1 MMKKI
6 LLTRNIPQEALAD
19 VEKNY
24 LITMPDAGKD
34 IFSAAELTALLPDHD
49 ALLSI
54 NEYPIPE
61 EMIALADR
69 LAVIGNGGAGFNHI
83 DINAATAHG
92 VAVVNTPVS
101 VVEPTAELAIG
112 LILAITRGIVMYNN
126 ELKTTR
132 RCRKDMFF
140 ERDMVLEGKT
150 LGIIGMGNIG
160 KKLAEKARVFGMKI
174 CYSDRSPL
182 TPELDAAYHAE
193 YLTLETLLA
202 RSDVIAIHAPYF
214 PETHH
219 LINRDNIRLMK
230 PTAYLVNAARGP
242 IVEERALLDALQ
254 NKTIR
259 GAALDVF
266 EFEPTISAEMAALDN
281 IVITPHVGTNL
292 KEVRVTM
299 LKEALAGMAAVLEGK
314 RPTNLVNRH
323 VFDN

>member
-1 MMKKI
+1 MKKI
-6 LLTRNIPQEALAD
+6 LLTRNIPHEALAD
-19 VEKNY
+19 AEKNY
-24 LITMPDAGKD
+24 LITMPDVEKD
-34 IFSAAELTALLPDHD
+34 MFSAEELMGMLPDHD

-54 NEYPIPE
+54 NEYPVPQE
-61 EMIALADR
+61 LIATSER

-83 DINAATAHG
+83 DVKAATERG
-92 VAVVNTPVS
+92 IAVINTPIS
-101 VVEPTAELAIG
+101 VVEPTAELTIG
-112 LILAITRGIVMYNN
+112 LILSITRGIVMYNN
-126 ELKTTR
+126 ELKATR
-132 RCRKDMFF
+132 HCRKDMFF

-160 KKLAEKARVFGMKI
+160 KKLSEKARAFGMQI

-182 TPELDAAYHAE
+182 TPEMEAVFHAE
-193 YLTLETLLA
+193 YLPLETLLA
-202 RSDVIAIHAPYF
+202 RSDVIAIHAPYL

-219 LINRDNIRLMK
+219 LINRDNIKLMK
-230 PTAYLVNAARGP
+230 PTAYLVNAARGA
-242 IVEERALLDALQ
+242 IVEERALLDALH

-266 EFEPTISAEMAALDN
+266 EFEPTISEEMAAFDN

-299 LKEALAGMAAVLEGK
+299 LKEALAGMAAILEGQ
-314 RPTNLVNRH
+314 RPTNLVNRD

>member
-6 LLTRNIPQEALAD
+6 LLTRNIPHEAIAD
-19 VEKNY
+19 AEKNY
-24 LITMPDAGKD
+24 LVTMPDAQKD
-34 IFSAAELTALLPDHD
+34 IFSAEELMGLLPDHD

-54 NEYPIPE
+54 NEYPVPE
-61 EMIALADR
+61 EMIAASER

-83 DINAATAHG
+83 DVKAATG
-92 VAVVNTPVS
+92 RGIAVINTPVS

-112 LILAITRGIVMYNN
+112 LILSITRGIVMYNN
-126 ELKTTR
+126 ELKATR
-132 RCRKDMFF
+132 HCRKDMFF

-182 TPELDAAYHAE
+182 TPELAAAYHAE
-193 YLTLETLLA
+193 YLPLETLLA
-202 RSDVIAIHAPYF
+202 RSDVVVIHAPYL

-219 LINRDNIRLMK
+219 LINRDSIKLMK

-266 EFEPTISAEMAALDN
+266 EFEPAISEEMAALDN

-292 KEVRVTM
+292 KEVRVAM
-299 LKEALAGMAAVLEGK
+299 LKEALAGMTAILEGN
-314 RPTNLVNRH
+314 RPTNVVNREI
-323 VFDN
+323 FAN